1 MLSGFDCVS
10 FDGCFFFFFVVIRLV
25 NHVKLQNAHKQTHTH
40 ADICT
45 YPIYKIRICICV
57 CVCICKCY
65 RVNIPR
71 VMLVHGSCGM
81 NRFIVTVFSY
91 SVWIVWDGVLCAE
104 HLRANRCQG
113 LLRYTCAV
121 GAFHVQLLLAHFGPF
136 SVTFHSDSH
145 LLVGRVFLETCQ
157 NRFGDSM
164 SPSHTSPKDCW
175 NLPHLAPARQPHQNS
190 DFPL

>member
-1 MLSGFDCVS
+1 MFS
-10 FDGCFFFFFVVIRLV
+10 FFVVIRLV
-25 NHVKLQNAHKQTHTH
+25 NHVTLQNAHKQTHTH

-164 SPSHTSPKDCW
+164 SPSHTHFPKR
-175 NLPHLAPARQPHQNS
+175 LLESAAFGPSTAATPKL
-190 DFPL
+190 